1 MYHASIE
8 TLVASGYAFL
18 KSIDDNKTIY
28 ESKFTGNRLVYDF
41 SRNVYTVLGD

>member
-18 KSIDDNKTIY
+18 KHVDDEKDIY
-28 ESKFTGNRLVYDF
+28 ESKFTGNRLEYDF
-41 SRNVYTVLGD
+41 SRNVYRVIG

>member
-18 KSIDDNKTIY
+18 KSIDECRDIY
-28 ESKFTGNRLVYDF
+28 ESKFTGNRLEYDF
-41 SRNVYTVLGD
+41 SRNVYRVLG